1 MSVGEPPHEPARW
14 SFGVEPLAA
23 ATEPARLLRRIAG
36 LVVALDADD
45 GALAELTDDLRRIDA
60 RLGVL
65 VPDDL
70 TPRVGDLAVSDGRV
84 YVDHSRDIGA
94 FNACFPEYSI
104 DVDGGIASGSV
115 TFPIAFEGPPGTV
128 HGGFLAVLL
137 DSVIQHH
144 NCDVGVA
151 GKTTSLSL
159 RYRRPAPL
167 DRPLRF
173 EIVRSQENG
182 RIASTARLFSDGV
195 LLCEAQMEAVAGD
208 RAALPPVSPRR
219 TRP

>member
-1 MSVGEPPHEPARW
+1 MGEAPGETTRW
-14 SFGVEPLAA
+14 TFGVEPLAA
-23 ATEPARLLRRIAG
+23 AAEPARLLRRIAG
-36 LVVALDADD
+36 LVVALEADD
-45 GALAELTDDLRRIDA
+45 GALEELTDDLRRIVS

-65 VPDDL
+65 APEDL
-70 TPRVGDLAVSDGRV
+70 TPRVGDVATSDGRV
-84 YVDHSRDIGA
+84 YVDHSRHIGA
-94 FNACFPEYSI
+94 FNACFPDYSI
-104 DVDGGIASGSV
+104 DVDGGTASGSV
-115 TFPIAFEGPPGTV
+115 TFPLAFEGPPGVV

-159 RYRRPAPL
+159 RYRRPAPI

-173 EIVRSQENG
+173 EIVRSETGG
-182 RIASTARLFSDGV
+182 RIASTALLFSDDA

-208 RAALPPVSPRR
+208 KAALPSVSPRR